1 MKETYAYR
9 DGNLIGVYK
18 STQEASRALGVSS
31 TTIIRLKNEHRKG
44 RKGLR
49 VSNEP
54 IAEEI
59 LEEDK
64 KINSLDSHNFYD
76 ELDERSFVYP
86 TKGTEV
92 VAALEKYVA
101 SNIRPMVMR
110 MDKNTAKLHKLYL
123 EGLFAKLYRR
133 LG

>member
-1 MKETYAYR
+1 MKPIFAYR
-9 DGNLIGVYK
+9 DGEFLGTYK
-18 STQEASRALGVSS
+18 STQAASRALGVTS

-54 IAEEI
+54 IDESI
-59 LEEDK
+59 LEEDRK
-64 KINSLDSHNFYD
+64 VNSLEEHNFHD

-92 VAALEKYVA
+92 VAALEKYIVK
-101 SNIRPMVMR
+101 NIRPTVMK
-110 MDKNTAKLHKLYL
+110 MDKNTAKLHELYL
-123 EGLFAKLYRR
+123 KGLFAKLYRK
-133 LG
+133 LK

>member
-31 TTIIRLKNEHRKG
+31 TTIIRLKNEGRKG

-54 IAEEI
+54 IDESI
-59 LEEDK
+59 LKEDK
-64 KINSLDSHNFYD
+64 KTNTLNAHNFYD

-92 VAALEKYVA
+92 VAALEKYIA
-101 SNIRPMVMR
+101 TNIRPTVMR

>member
-31 TTIIRLKNEHRKG
+31 TTIIRLKNEGRKG

-59 LEEDK
+59 LDEDRK
-64 KINSLDSHNFYD
+64 TNTLDAHNFYD

-101 SNIRPMVMR
+101 SNIRPTVMR
-110 MDKNTAKLHKLYL
+110 IDKNTVKLHKLYL
-123 EGLFAKLYRR
+123 EGLFSKLYRR

>member
-1 MKETYAYR
+1 M
-9 DGNLIGVYK
+9 
-18 STQEASRALGVSS
+18 
-31 TTIIRLKNEHRKG
+31 
-44 RKGLR
+44 R

-54 IAEEI
+54 ISDEI

-64 KINSLDSHNFYD
+64 KINTLNAHNFYD

-92 VAALEKYVA
+92 VAALEKYIA
-101 SNIRPMVMR
+101 TNIRPTVMR

>member
-54 IAEEI
+54 IADEI
-59 LEEDK
+59 LEEDRK
-64 KINSLDSHNFYD
+64 TNTLDAHNFYD

-101 SNIRPMVMR
+101 INIRPMVMR
-110 MDKNTAKLHKLYL
+110 MDKNTAKLHELYL
-123 EGLFAKLYRR
+123 KGLFAKLYRR

>member
-1 MKETYAYR
+1 M
-9 DGNLIGVYK
+9 IGVYK
-18 STQEASRALGVSS
+18 SNKEARREEGDATNNV
-31 TTIIRLKNEHRKG
+31 IRLKNEHRKG

-54 IAEEI
+54 IDESI
-59 LEEDK
+59 LEEDRK
-64 KINSLDSHNFYD
+64 VNSLDAHNFYD

-92 VAALEKYVA
+92 VAALEKYIA
-101 SNIRPMVMR
+101 SNIRPTVMR

>member
-31 TTIIRLKNEHRKG
+31 TTIIRLKNEGRKG

-54 IAEEI
+54 IADEI

-64 KINSLDSHNFYD
+64 KTNTLDAHNFYD

-101 SNIRPMVMR
+101 SNIRPTVMR
-110 MDKNTAKLHKLYL
+110 MDKNTAKLHELYL
-123 EGLFAKLYRR
+123 KGLFAKLYRR

>member
-9 DGNLIGVYK
+9 DGNLIGVFK

-54 IAEEI
+54 IADEI

-64 KINSLDSHNFYD
+64 KTNSLDSHNFYD

-92 VAALEKYVA
+92 VAALEKYIA
-101 SNIRPMVMR
+101 TNIRPTVMR

-133 LG
+133 FG

>member
-1 MKETYAYR
+1 M
-9 DGNLIGVYK
+9 
-18 STQEASRALGVSS
+18 
-31 TTIIRLKNEHRKG
+31 
-44 RKGLR
+44 R

-54 IAEEI
+54 IDESS

-64 KINSLDSHNFYD
+64 KTNSFDAHNFYD

-110 MDKNTAKLHKLYL
+110 MDKNTAKLHELYL
-123 EGLFAKLYRR
+123 KGLFAKLYRR

>member
-1 MKETYAYR
+1 M
-9 DGNLIGVYK
+9 IGVYK
-18 STQEASRALGVSS
+18 STQEASRALSVSS
-31 TTIIRLKNEHRKG
+31 TTIIRLKYEGRKG

-54 IAEEI
+54 IDESI

-64 KINSLDSHNFYD
+64 KTNSLDSHNFYD

-92 VAALEKYVA
+92 VAALEKYIA
-101 SNIRPMVMR
+101 TNIRPTVIR

>member
-31 TTIIRLKNEHRKG
+31 TTIIRLKNEGRKG

-54 IAEEI
+54 IADEI

-64 KINSLDSHNFYD
+64 KTNSIHAHNFYD

-101 SNIRPMVMR
+101 SNIRPTVMR
-110 MDKNTAKLHKLYL
+110 MDRNTAKLHKLYL
-123 EGLFAKLYRR
+123 EGLFAKLYRK

>member
-1 MKETYAYR
+1 M
-9 DGNLIGVYK
+9 
-18 STQEASRALGVSS
+18 
-31 TTIIRLKNEHRKG
+31 
-44 RKGLR
+44 R

-54 IAEEI
+54 IDESI
-59 LEEDK
+59 LEEDRK
-64 KINSLDSHNFYD
+64 VNSIDAHNFYD

-101 SNIRPMVMR
+101 SNIRPTVMR

>member
-1 MKETYAYR
+1 M
-9 DGNLIGVYK
+9 IGVYK

-54 IAEEI
+54 IDESI

-64 KINSLDSHNFYD
+64 KINSLEEHNFHD

-101 SNIRPMVMR
+101 SNIRQNVMR

>member
-1 MKETYAYR
+1 MKETFAYR

-31 TTIIRLKNEHRKG
+31 TTIIRLKNEGRKG

-54 IAEEI
+54 IDESI
-59 LEEDK
+59 LEEDRK
-64 KINSLDSHNFYD
+64 TNTLNAHNFYD

-101 SNIRPMVMR
+101 SNIRPTVMR
-110 MDKNTAKLHKLYL
+110 MDKQTAKLHEFYL
-123 EGLFAKLYRR
+123 KGLFTRIYNRVK
-133 LG
+133 

>member
-1 MKETYAYR
+1 M
-9 DGNLIGVYK
+9 
-18 STQEASRALGVSS
+18 
-31 TTIIRLKNEHRKG
+31 
-44 RKGLR
+44 R

-54 IAEEI
+54 LDESI
-59 LEEDK
+59 LEEDR
-64 KINSLDSHNFYD
+64 KINSLDAHNFYD

-92 VAALEKYVA
+92 VAALEKYIA
-101 SNIRPMVMR
+101 KNIRPTVMR

>member
-31 TTIIRLKNEHRKG
+31 TTIIRLKNEGRKG

-54 IAEEI
+54 IADEI

-64 KINSLDSHNFYD
+64 KINTLDAHNFYD

-101 SNIRPMVMR
+101 SNIRPTIMR
-110 MDKNTAKLHKLYL
+110 MDKNTAKLHELYL
-123 EGLFAKLYRR
+123 KGLFAKLYRR

>member
-9 DGNLIGVYK
+9 DGNLIRVYK

-31 TTIIRLKNEHRKG
+31 TTIIRLKNEGRKG

-54 IAEEI
+54 IADEI

-64 KINSLDSHNFYD
+64 KTNTLDAHNFYD

>member
-31 TTIIRLKNEHRKG
+31 TTIIRLKNEGRKG

-54 IAEEI
+54 IADEI

-64 KINSLDSHNFYD
+64 KINTIDAHNFYD

-101 SNIRPMVMR
+101 SNIRPTVMR

>member
-54 IAEEI
+54 IADEI
-59 LEEDK
+59 LEEDRK
-64 KINSLDSHNFYD
+64 TNTLDAHNFYD

-92 VAALEKYVA
+92 VAALEKYIA
-101 SNIRPMVMR
+101 TNIRPTVMR

>member
-49 VSNEP
+49 VSKEP
-54 IAEEI
+54 IADEI
-59 LEEDK
+59 LEEDRK
-64 KINSLDSHNFYD
+64 VNTVGAHNFYD
-76 ELDERSFVYP
+76 ERDERSFVYP

-92 VAALEKYVA
+92 VAAHEK
-101 SNIRPMVMR
+101 
-110 MDKNTAKLHKLYL
+110 
-123 EGLFAKLYRR
+123 
-133 LG
+133 

>member
-18 STQEASRALGVSS
+18 STQEASRTLGVSS
-31 TTIIRLKNEHRKG
+31 TTIIRLKNEGRKG

-54 IAEEI
+54 IADEI

-110 MDKNTAKLHKLYL
+110 MDKNTAKLHELYL
-123 EGLFAKLYRR
+123 KGLFAKLYRR